1 MTAAPSSVVA
11 AAAAAMLTTAAVIAA
26 AAVIAVAVVVGCA
39 SRPDPEATDHEGKR
53 DRRGDP
59 AYLGARYLYRLG

>member
-1 MTAAPSSVVA
+1 MTAAPSSVV

-26 AAVIAVAVVVGCA
+26 VAVTATVAVVVGCA